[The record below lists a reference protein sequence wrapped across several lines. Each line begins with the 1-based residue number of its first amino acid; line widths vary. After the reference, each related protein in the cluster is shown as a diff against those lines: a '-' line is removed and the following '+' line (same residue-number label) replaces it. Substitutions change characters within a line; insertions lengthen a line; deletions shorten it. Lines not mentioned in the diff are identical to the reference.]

1 MSNFLHG
8 FTIIDTSI
16 NFSLLQSLSSNKC
29 IYFIGIFRFIFQL
42 LLLME
47 FLGMAFVT
55 IKFCRYVTAIHRLC
69 QYLFVRDCIFFMTL
83 HVTYGL
89 IIKVR
94 YSAKRLIML
103 ELNPVSVPVQRQRIF
118 LCLNVPPLPPSPL
131 PPPLS
136 PLPSPL
142 PSPLTQQDAGQL
154 IAGLHLL
161 QH

>member
-8 FTIIDTSI
+8 FTIDTSI
-16 NFSLLQSLSSNKC
+16 NFSLLQSLSSNMC

-47 FLGMAFVT
+47 FLGMAFVM
-55 IKFCRYVTAIHRLC
+55 IKFCRYVTAIHCLC

-89 IIKVR
+89 VIK
-94 YSAKRLIML
+94 AKRVIML
-103 ELNPVSVPVQRQRIF
+103 ELNPVSVPLQRQRIF
-118 LCLNVPPLPPSPL
+118 LCLNVPTLHPSPL

-136 PLPSPL
+136 PHPIGCWPVDRRVTATVALNSPAEEG
-142 PSPLTQQDAGQL
+142 TK
-154 IAGLHLL
+154 
-161 QH
+161 